1 MKNKITYIVTI
12 IITLAIGVSGTIV
25 TLHFFSMTE
34 KTLEKTVSEVSISET
49 DTLKTAIDKI
59 YDSVVLI
66 ETYTNNKQVSSGTGF
81 VYKKDDKNGYI
92 ITNHHVID
100 GATTVKVTNIEGQTV
115 EAKVLGSDEYADI
128 AVLSVEASSVLQVAE
143 IGKSSDSNIGDTLF
157 TIGSPLGADYMGTVT
172 KGILSGKDRT
182 VSVSL
187 SSGSFIMEVL
197 QTDAAINPGNSGGP
211 LVNINGEVI
220 GVNSIKLVQD
230 EIEGMGFAI
239 PIEIVMASVD
249 RLEKGEKIVRPV
261 IGVEML
267 DISNAYY
274 LYRNGITIDNS
285 IDSGVAIVSVQENSP
300 AAEAGLQKG
309 DVILEVEGT
318 TIKDI
323 AYFRFVLYKYSVGD
337 KIKVKYYRNNEI
349 LETEINLTK
358 GLDE

>member
-1 MKNKITYIVTI
+1 MKNKIIYIVSI
-12 IITLAIGVSGTIV
+12 IVALTVGVTGTIV
-25 TLHFFSMTE
+25 TLHYFPLTE
-34 KTLEKTVSEVSISET
+34 TTVEKTVSEVSITES
-49 DTLKTAIDKI
+49 DTLKTAIGKI

-100 GATTVKVTNIEGQTV
+100 GASTVKVTNNEGQTV
-115 EAKVLGSDEYADI
+115 DATVLGSDEYADI
-128 AVLSVEASSVLQVAE
+128 AVLSVDVSSVLQVAE
-143 IGKSSDSNIGDTLF
+143 IGNSADSNIGDTLF

-172 KGILSGKDRT
+172 KGILSGKDRA
-182 VSVSL
+182 VSVTL
-187 SSGSFIMEVL
+187 SSGSFVMEVL

-261 IGVEML
+261 IGVELL
-267 DISNAYY
+267 DIDNAYY
-274 LYRNGITIDNS
+274 LYRNGINLDNS
-285 IDSGVAIVSVQENSP
+285 IDSGVAVVSVQENSP
-300 AAEAGLQKG
+300 ASEAGLQKG

-318 TIKDI
+318 EIKDV